1 MQSGS
6 THDEVRLEVG
16 LVDDHSM
23 YRDGA
28 ALWLERETGGKVR
41 VTAVAATVG
50 ELLAKPVPH
59 VVLLDLRLA
68 DGSDPERNIASL
80 SVAGV
85 RVVVHSSTESP
96 ETVRAV
102 IKAGAFGY
110 VTKAAPLADLV
121 AAIDAAA
128 RGEFFVT
135 QSLAY
140 ALLMAPADE
149 RPSFSRRELEVLRGV
164 AAGRTR
170 LAVAHQLGITEG
182 TVKTYL
188 TRIRGKYEARGRTV
202 RSAVE
207 LYQRALEDGILAG
220 PSSGA

>member
-1 MQSGS
+1 
-6 THDEVRLEVG
+6 
-16 LVDDHSM
+16 M

-28 ALWLERETGGKVR
+28 ALWLERQTGGKVR
-41 VTAVAATVG
+41 VTAAAATVG
-50 ELLAKPVPH
+50 ELLAGRVPH

-68 DGSDPERNIASL
+68 DDSDPERNITSL
-80 SVAGV
+80 RAAGV
-85 RVVVHSSTESP
+85 RVVVHSSTETP

-102 IKAGAFGY
+102 IKAGACGY

-121 AAIDAAA
+121 SAIDAAA

-140 ALLMAPADE
+140 ALLMAPDDE
-149 RPSFSRRELEVLRGV
+149 RPSFSRRELDVLRGV

-188 TRIRGKYEARGRTV
+188 ERIRGKYEAKGRTA

-207 LYQRALEDGILAG
+207 LYRRAVEDGILTG
-220 PSSGA
+220 PFPGA

>member
-1 MQSGS
+1 M
-6 THDEVRLEVG
+6 
-16 LVDDHSM
+16 
-23 YRDGA
+23 
-28 ALWLERETGGKVR
+28 
-41 VTAVAATVG
+41 TAVAATVG